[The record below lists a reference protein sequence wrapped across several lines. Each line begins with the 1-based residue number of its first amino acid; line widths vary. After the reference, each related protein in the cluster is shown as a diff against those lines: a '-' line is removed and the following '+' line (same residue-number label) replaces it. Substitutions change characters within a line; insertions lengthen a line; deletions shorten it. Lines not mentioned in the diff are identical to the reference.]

1 MAVYHAFH
9 YGKMNQSFKLEDENN
24 KSLYEANLV
33 KFKLFTASDYEFVN
47 HITMATTAHK
57 VGKTK
62 SVEQGTAGIKM
73 STASYFK
80 LDGKNCFDILEEK
93 GYSFKLILKLNILQP
108 EFALVDK
115 NGDKI
120 AVYKMNVPGEREEGV
135 GAIGN
140 KQSNT
145 VITTESDDV
154 ETIFLGAFI
163 MSRVDFS
170 LYLL

>member
-1 MAVYHAFH
+1 MATYHAFPC
-9 YGKMNQSFKLEDENN
+9 GKMNQCVKLENENN
-24 KSLYEANLV
+24 QVLYEANLV

-62 SVEQGTAGIKM
+62 SVEQGTMGISM
-73 STASYFK
+73 TTASYFK

-93 GYSFKLILKLNILQP
+93 GYSFNLHMKLDILHP

-115 NGDKI
+115 SGNQV
-120 AVYKMNVPGEREEGV
+120 ALFKMNVTGEKEEGV

-145 VITTESDDV
+145 VIITDSEDL

-170 LYLL
+170 LYLV

>member
-1 MAVYHAFH
+1 MATYHAFPC
-9 YGKMNQSFKLEDENN
+9 GKMNQCVKLENENN
-24 KSLYEANLV
+24 QVLYEANLV

-47 HITMATTAHK
+47 HVTTTTTAHK
-57 VGKTK
+57 VGKTT
-62 SVEQGTAGIKM
+62 SVEQGTMGISM
-73 STASYFK
+73 ATASYFK

-93 GYSFKLILKLNILQP
+93 GYSFKILVKLDIIHP

-115 NGDKI
+115 NGNQL
-120 AVYKMNVPGEREEGV
+120 AVYKMNVAGPKEEGV
-135 GAIGN
+135 SAIGN

-145 VITTESDDV
+145 IITTDSEDL

-170 LYLL
+170 LYLV